1 MLRVDEIYKT
11 ARANNCSVVKALH
24 DEMGDGAGNTVQA
37 LRERRESYTSMMR
50 QMLSAV
56 ESENR
61 KFSAQEEADWRE
73 LERNVEH
80 LNSEIRLEQVQL
92 DQQAEE
98 YWGNKKG
105 PAPSGWRDA
114 KTGRAVNVYAPQDRL
129 SGSSESDYSTG
140 VTTGD
145 AIVSMVTG
153 RGSEQ
158 VRASLS
164 EGTDSSGGYLVPEPL
179 SRDLI
184 DRMRAKTR
192 VIQAGA
198 RTIEMETET
207 LSIAGIAD
215 DPTPAWRL
223 ENNLI
228 QESNPTFNRLTFQ
241 ARWLGVLI
249 KTSRELMEDSPNAG
263 DAVNRALAGA
273 LAAEWDRAA
282 LFGSG
287 DAPEPLGLVNTTGVH
302 EVSMGTDGAALEGYA
317 QMLEA
322 VSLTTSDNAEPPSA
336 MIMAPRTLYQGISG
350 LTDTTGQPL
359 EAPRVLRD
367 VPMLDTSGVPI
378 DEEQGQATNASRI
391 VIGDFSHLLL
401 GVRSSVRIEILREV
415 FGQNHQLGI
424 VAWIRADVQVA
435 HPKAFAQVKGIIPA

>member
-1 MLRVDEIYKT
+1 MARVSEFYNNL
-11 ARANNCSVVKALH
+11 RANNKSVAKALKEKLE
-24 DEMGDGAGNTVQA
+24 DEGATT
-37 LRERRESYTSMMR
+37 RERRDATVATMR
-50 QMLSAV
+50 EMLNAA
-56 ESENR
+56 EAENR
-61 KFSAQEEADWRE
+61 KFNAQEDQDWKD
-73 LERNVEH
+73 LEREAEH
-80 LNSEIRLEQVQL
+80 LNAGVRLGQVQM
-92 DQQAEE
+92 DQQAAEH
-98 YWGNKKG
+98 WGKQG
-105 PAPSGWRDA
+105 PTPSGWRDSE
-114 KTGRAVNVYAPQDRL
+114 TGRAVNVYAPGERL
-129 SGSSESDYSTG
+129 SASDESEFQGG

-145 AIVSMVTG
+145 AIVAMVTG

-378 DEEQGQATNASRI
+378 DEEQGTATNASRI
-391 VIGDFSHLLL
+391 VVGDFSHLLL